1 MLYKYRTLDNFQ
13 FVLDILTNQRL
24 YATTFDTM
32 NDPMEGYYTA
42 DPDIPSESI
51 TALKEE
57 QKNIKFCSL
66 SKYHNSPLMWA
77 HYANG
82 NRGIA
87 IGIEVKDDADL
98 REVIYG
104 AHSHLIAS
112 KPTTTERA
120 KDVLS
125 FKADFWRYEDEM
137 RVFSEKG
144 NYVNVTVKEIIFGE
158 RADRIQKALL
168 KKIIK
173 KVNPQ
178 IKIIEWDDEMFYA
191 HSEPVYNVDS
201 FKSNV

>member
-1 MLYKYRTLDNFQ
+1 
-13 FVLDILTNQRL
+13 VLDILVNKRL
-24 YATTFDTM
+24 YAAAFEEM
-32 NDPMEGYYTA
+32 NDPMEGFYTA
-42 DPDIPSESI
+42 DPDIPVESLD
-51 TALKEE
+51 ALKVE
-57 QKNIKFCSL
+57 QKNLKFCSL

-112 KPTTTERA
+112 KPTTIERA

-137 RVFSEKG
+137 RVFADKG
-144 NYVNVTVKEIIFGE
+144 NYVSVTVKEVIFGE
-158 RADRIQKALL
+158 RADRTQKALL
-168 KKIIK
+168 KNIVRKI
-173 KVNPQ
+173 NPK
-178 IKIIEWDDEMFYA
+178 IEIIEWTDDMFYL
-191 HSEPVYNVDS
+191 HSDPVR
-201 FKSNV
+201 KR